1 MPEAYTPG
9 TLPTVTTSTG
19 KTAQELLDEVVRHAQ
34 LDGFAV
40 EDYHARLAEEIT
52 GADEVTLAGLEAR
65 DARLRGALAA
75 IDGFAGR
82 SMRIRLDHLLAHDTT
97 IPPTFRTYLA
107 SMVTSYEH
115 DRDTLR
121 ERVAAVAARSDP
133 GRAAGL
139 ADAIAAAAG
148 EVLALRAR
156 LRDGVLALERD
167 LAARA
172 LPIARRAARDPY
184 ASDEDRRRWTVIAD
198 RLASVAAVDEPP
210 EEEPAQPSRE
220 ELIELD

>member
-1 MPEAYTPG
+1 MPAGHLPS
-9 TLPTVTTSTG
+9 TLAIVTTSTG
-19 KTAQELLDEVVRHAQ
+19 KTAQDLLDEVVRLAQ
-34 LDGFAV
+34 LDAFTPG
-40 EDYHARLAEEIT
+40 DYHARLVEEIE
-52 GADEVTLAGLEAR
+52 GADEITLDGLAAR
-65 DARLRGALAA
+65 DARLRAALAA

-82 SMRIRLDHLLAHDTT
+82 SMRIRLDHLLALDTA

-107 SMVTSYEH
+107 GMVASYER

-121 ERVAAVAARSDP
+121 ARVAAVVARTDP
-133 GRAAGL
+133 GRAAEL
-139 ADAIAAAAG
+139 ADAVAAAAG

-167 LAARA
+167 LAART

-184 ASDEDRRRWTVIAD
+184 ASDELRRRWTAIAD
-198 RLASVAAVDEPP
+198 HLRSVAAVDEPL
-210 EEEPAQPSRE
+210 EEEREPSRE